1 MTDFTI
7 STKLAREFAI
17 ECFDVLSR
25 EIESA
30 KRKQKDETKEVKT
43 QAAVKTPPKTK
54 SNERKSKK

>member
-30 KRKQKDETKEVKT
+30 KRKQKDDIR
-43 QAAVKTPPKTK
+43 
-54 SNERKSKK
+54 NI

>member
-30 KRKQKDETKEVKT
+30 KRKQKDETKEVNNT
-43 QAAVKTPPKTK
+43 SSRENTSKTK

>member
-25 EIESA
+25 EIRSA
-30 KRKQKDETKEVKT
+30 KRKQKDETKEVKNHK
-43 QAAVKTPPKTK
+43 QP
-54 SNERKSKK
+54 

>member
-30 KRKQKDETKEVKT
+30 KRKQKDETKEVK
-43 QAAVKTPPKTK
+43 QNKGVGAFNGVI
-54 SNERKSKK
+54 RD

>member
-30 KRKQKDETKEVKT
+30 KRKQKDE
-43 QAAVKTPPKTK
+43 AAVKTPPKTK